1 MLDLAI
7 QIRIFTFYMNSLL
20 HLTLTPEQLDILKFG
35 FSHSIR
41 PPSITTTDVFT
52 CFERMNY
59 TMSRN
64 IKDSKLLEK
73 LTADLSHLAHSY
85 MASYRPSKKDL
96 RRYKVLKELK
106 IKNNIVILKPDKENG
121 VVILDR
127 DDFDKR
133 MLDLISDRS
142 KFSALKKDPTLSREG
157 QLQRYLRKLHKL
169 GRLDNNI
176 YKEIYPTGSQPAR
189 IYGLPKMHKPRPSNG
204 IPPFRP
210 IMCSIDA
217 YNYNLAK
224 HLGRLLAPHIPSELC
239 TQDSFTFINEIKEL
253 SPTGKFLVSIDV
265 ESLFTNIPL
274 DESID
279 LAVNYIIDGNPS
291 IKLKNSELK

>member
-1 MLDLAI
+1 
-7 QIRIFTFYMNSLL
+7 
-20 HLTLTPEQLDILKFG
+20 
-35 FSHSIR
+35 
-41 PPSITTTDVFT
+41 
-52 CFERMNY
+52 
-59 TMSRN
+59 
-64 IKDSKLLEK
+64 
-73 LTADLSHLAHSY
+73 

-157 QLQRYLRKLHKL
+157 QLQRYLRKLHKH

-189 IYGLPKMHKPRPSNG
+189 IYGLPKMHKPRPSSG

-210 IMCSIDA
+210 IMS
-217 YNYNLAK
+217 
-224 HLGRLLAPHIPSELC
+224 S
-239 TQDSFTFINEIKEL
+239 
-253 SPTGKFLVSIDV
+253 
-265 ESLFTNIPL
+265 
-274 DESID
+274 
-279 LAVNYIIDGNPS
+279 
-291 IKLKNSELK
+291 